1 MTIMRLIAIKY
12 FNRLTA
18 LNIGLM
24 WWSLWIQRKKS
35 SVKKKAF
42 KIYIHFIYL
51 FLFSKNLRKKVVGI
65 GLLSASA
72 SLRRSLSLVLGARP
86 LGDGMLRTER
96 HTYPQLPALSAQC
109 ATHTLSWRHPGFEPW
124 TFRSEGGSPT
134 DWAIPGYIPGKRLI

>member
-1 MTIMRLIAIKY
+1 MTSKLAWVQKRHQEVGGTG
-12 FNRLTA
+12 TA
-18 LNIGLM
+18 Y
-24 WWSLWIQRKKS
+24 SL
-35 SVKKKAF
+35 KKKTG
-42 KIYIHFIYL
+42 
-51 FLFSKNLRKKVVGI
+51 FSLYCSTVYHYHPKLPWSYYFDSCFEWMIDPILMDNRKKVVGI

-134 DWAIPGYIPGKRLI
+134 D